1 MNKEDMNKEVREQLQ
16 TVKEHAAGL
25 TKLIESLT
33 HAANSDVS
41 FAAIDE
47 TKNILDGFSETKAA
61 IEKARKALKAR
72 AQARMKEG

>member
-1 MNKEDMNKEVREQLQ
+1 MNKEELNKEVREQLQ
-16 TVKEHAAGL
+16 VIKEHSASL
-25 TKLIESLT
+25 NKLIESLQ

-47 TKNILDGFSETKAA
+47 TKNVLDGFSETKVA
-61 IEKARKALKAR
+61 IEKSRRALKAR

>member
-1 MNKEDMNKEVREQLQ
+1 MTKEEMNKEVREQLQ
-16 TVKEHAAGL
+16 IIKEHATGL
-25 TKLIESLT
+25 NKLIESLT

-47 TKNILDGFSETKAA
+47 TKNVLEDFSEVKQA
-61 IEKARKALKAR
+61 IEKSRKALKLR